1 VYGYEEALGY
11 CVDPGTVMDKD
22 GLSAGLLM
30 VELAATLKSQGRTLF
45 DVLDDLALRHGVHA
59 TGQVSV
65 RVSDLDRIG
74 QVMRTLRA
82 NPPQSVAGVAVT
94 QYDDLEAGDG
104 GLPST
109 DGLRFTLAD
118 GGRIVVRPSGTEPK
132 VKCYLQAVVPVEG
145 GDLAAAKVVGR
156 ERLQAM
162 STDVG
167 RWLE

>member
-1 VYGYEEALGY
+1 
-11 CVDPGTVMDKD
+11 MDKD

-104 GLPST
+104 GLPPT